1 MLSFRTL
8 QCLWE
13 SKLMFPRYVCWA
25 VLCVPEHLHK
35 TTSVV
40 PLKQYEKKKKKK
52 KLKKKNPEKQNKKTL
67 WWEKYYFPKC
77 CYFSKGRNCF
87 LKNEGNNFS
96 VFALFFFF
104 FFFTEM
110 GYFFSKTAIL
120 YFNWSCSLHR
130 LWAIGCFLLGET
142 LEQLQR
148 DFSGIMTELLL
159 SKRYIWKRTCS
170 RRRCIS
176 VSI

>member
-96 VFALFFFF
+96 VFALFFFSF
-104 FFFTEM
+104 LRKWDI
-110 GYFFSKTAIL
+110 FSPKWQ
-120 YFNWSCSLHR
+120 F
-130 LWAIGCFLLGET
+130 
-142 LEQLQR
+142 
-148 DFSGIMTELLL
+148 
-159 SKRYIWKRTCS
+159 
-170 RRRCIS
+170 CIS
-176 VSI
+176 IEAVLCIDFEQSVASCWGKHWNNCSVISVG